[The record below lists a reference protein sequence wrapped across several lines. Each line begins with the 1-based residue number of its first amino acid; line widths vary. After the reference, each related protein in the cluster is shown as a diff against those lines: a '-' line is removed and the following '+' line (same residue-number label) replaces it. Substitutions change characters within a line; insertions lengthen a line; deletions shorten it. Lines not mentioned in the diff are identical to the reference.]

1 MLCTNLQTTNIAA
14 VEISNVSNWKI
25 SNISL
30 EHTYAR
36 FRISNVEKAQ
46 KAKLLIRDENSDNL
60 LIEKNFSINNSI
72 EEITVYFDDNI
83 YLESGNYYISVMDM
97 NNNESSKYSVW
108 MGKHTFY
115 TSCNAYPNGIELQDS
130 YISKDESYHV
140 SVSINFKEYTADI
153 ADNQP
158 VFLEYPTQ
166 SIGTVISVKCYD
178 DYGCEENMIARVENQ
193 YLGTC
198 SFNARAN
205 VLYERNPSHSENE
218 RVVADVEGIRYY
230 SDYGIKNNNSYPTEI
245 ISYPKV
251 SDTTEKILV
260 WVESKNGSKSDVR
273 EIKIEQC
280 SLSQD
285 NFKFFAFPC
294 KAEGI
299 IQKDEYSDCIP
310 KTIKTIVNSQEYSTD
325 ITSDGK
331 FILNYPRQKN
341 DSEMTFIVEDQHG
354 CQITNKRKVFNSEDR
369 RENNIATLCNRAY
382 DDVNKNVRIAIQI
395 KDKIYYSNYAKSDD
409 EIVSISYPKQKAG
422 QNIKVWYEHINT
434 SKSVEFN
441 TTIYNREYDF
451 SANVRTSSLTG
462 AIETEGENKNY
473 NIFAK
478 VNGKEYPCLFMNK
491 GRTKFSCKYPKQKIG
506 AKVQLIVRDSDG
518 YEYIE
523 QFTTKNIKPKL
534 KINNVYSSDTRL
546 TGKTVA
552 KSSITVKI
560 GKKKYK
566 GKAKSNG
573 KFSIKIKT
581 YRAGTKCKISIET
594 PEGYYTSKNIRVSK
608 VYGYAELSSEIY
620 KSSTKAKLK
629 IVGGRKG
636 DKIKLKIGSKTYTKK
651 VTSNKNY
658 QKASLKIK
666 KHAAGSKI
674 KITLTDKF
682 GKKKSTETD
691 MVYNG
696 TSIYIGMSAKE
707 ALLTTWGSPTSKN
720 DWGSF
725 DQWVFE
731 SGKSILYV
739 YIEGGKITAMQR
751 FNY

>member
-1 MLCTNLQTTNIAA
+1 
-14 VEISNVSNWKI
+14 
-25 SNISL
+25 
-30 EHTYAR
+30 
-36 FRISNVEKAQ
+36 
-46 KAKLLIRDENSDNL
+46 
-60 LIEKNFSINNSI
+60 
-72 EEITVYFDDNI
+72 
-83 YLESGNYYISVMDM
+83 
-97 NNNESSKYSVW
+97 
-108 MGKHTFY
+108 
-115 TSCNAYPNGIELQDS
+115 
-130 YISKDESYHV
+130 
-140 SVSINFKEYTADI
+140 
-153 ADNQP
+153 
-158 VFLEYPTQ
+158 
-166 SIGTVISVKCYD
+166 
-178 DYGCEENMIARVENQ
+178 
-193 YLGTC
+193 
-198 SFNARAN
+198 
-205 VLYERNPSHSENE
+205 
-218 RVVADVEGIRYY
+218 
-230 SDYGIKNNNSYPTEI
+230 
-245 ISYPKV
+245 
-251 SDTTEKILV
+251 
-260 WVESKNGSKSDVR
+260 
-273 EIKIEQC
+273 
-280 SLSQD
+280 
-285 NFKFFAFPC
+285 
-294 KAEGI
+294 
-299 IQKDEYSDCIP
+299 
-310 KTIKTIVNSQEYSTD
+310 
-325 ITSDGK
+325 
-331 FILNYPRQKN
+331 
-341 DSEMTFIVEDQHG
+341 
-354 CQITNKRKVFNSEDR
+354 
-369 RENNIATLCNRAY
+369 
-382 DDVNKNVRIAIQI
+382 
-395 KDKIYYSNYAKSDD
+395 
-409 EIVSISYPKQKAG
+409 
-422 QNIKVWYEHINT
+422 
-434 SKSVEFN
+434 
-441 TTIYNREYDF
+441 
-451 SANVRTSSLTG
+451 
-462 AIETEGENKNY
+462 
-473 NIFAK
+473 
-478 VNGKEYPCLFMNK
+478 MNK